1 MKLKKISLL
10 FFLTFFFV
18 SYLSS
23 SRNCLVNIGSKFS
36 VVIEG
41 LTEDAKKIGLTKER
55 LRTVTELRL
64 RKEGMIITGPSDD
77 PDIPV
82 VSVNVNVVNT
92 AFNVELCIKELIEIQ
107 RKSSPVL
114 CIVVTWG
121 VGRTGTHGNDSE
133 FVVFSL
139 SKCLDRFL
147 NNYYKA
153 NPKKEV
159 E

>member
-10 FFLTFFFV
+10 FFLIFFFL
-18 SYLSS
+18 SYLSPS
-23 SRNCLVNIGSKFS
+23 DCLENIGNKFE
-36 VVIEG
+36 VLIER
-41 LTEDAKKIGLTKER
+41 LSEDAKKIGLTKER
-55 LRTVTELRL
+55 LRIVIELRL
-64 RKEGMIITGPSDD
+64 RKEGMIIIGPSDD

-82 VSVNVNVVNT
+82 VSVNVNVVST

-107 RKSSPVL
+107 RKPSPVL
-114 CIVVTWG
+114 CYVVTWG

-133 FVVFSL
+133 FIVFSL
-139 SKCLDRFL
+139 SKCLDFFL